1 MTPPSGQL
9 HRWVTSASV
18 AALPEEPAVNATDER
33 LTELEIRFAHQGR
46 LLEELSDELLGCFR
60 RIEALE
66 RENRRLGETLSR
78 MAPEL
83 DQSPDE

>member
-1 MTPPSGQL
+1 MN
-9 HRWVTSASV
+9 
-18 AALPEEPAVNATDER
+18 PADDR
-33 LTELEIRFAHQGR
+33 LTELEIRFAHQAR
-46 LLEELSDELLGCFR
+46 MLDDLSDELLGCFR

-66 RENRRLGETLSR
+66 RENRRLGEALRR